1 MTRSGSR
8 PVDGENRLVVHGLP
22 RAAEAGADDF
32 ETNRVSLRVKPRY
45 VVELF
50 G

>member
-8 PVDGENRLVVHGLP
+8 PVNGENRLVVHGLP
-22 RAAEAGADDF
+22 RAAEAGADGF
-32 ETNRVSLRVKPRY
+32 EAEPRELAWETPV
-45 VVELF
+45 VVEFF